1 MYMYISEFFC
11 RKRFADSA
19 NQVVVSRLVK
29 EVKALSNGEAS
40 GVQIIGKYSSNNCLL
55 NY

>member
-1 MYMYISEFFC
+1 MSEIFC

-40 GVQIIGKYSSNNCLL
+40 GVQIIGKCMQF
-55 NY
+55 